1 MNKVAERCKKDGCA
15 KFFYASKKMFFELK
29 VVKLVLYFL
38 NVVPVVI
45 CFLPTS
51 DSTVKLICSCISFGF
66 TLINLIVGALL
77 SSYKEK
83 AIMEQQ
89 LYEATITGSSFSK
102 IEYDR
107 ECTNDMH
114 ELAIRKG
121 LPAMKKAKTTPIT
134 SVPQDIN
141 DDYSFL
147 YICRVNAAKTR
158 YVLSREFYAYLLSLA
173 VIAVVF
179 VIVNFQAASGQ
190 MIYTLVCC
198 WSLITP
204 LINNCTASRR
214 CLRQCAKIC
223 ADIDNFF
230 ADGDCSVER
239 LARFYYYVQNIEFEM
254 LLNRPVKFKVFEK
267 MCKRGTNALT
277 DGVTQRFKEA
287 IVELKQRNL
296 VMKGVISQPKG
307 KGLITSKEY
316 DLEYLKRKEKEKQL
330 KKAEQKASVQGA
342 AETNLKVKQSDT
354 AKPAV
359 KPEVKKADAVKS
371 AVKSEVAAA
380 KANGKTEN
388 AATKSAAKPEVKK
401 ADADKSAVKKSAPKK
416 SEVKTSD
423 TKKSEQPKK
432 SAPINSRQTAK
443 PAATETNKNRK

>member
-1 MNKVAERCKKDGCA
+1 
-15 KFFYASKKMFFELK
+15 
-29 VVKLVLYFL
+29 
-38 NVVPVVI
+38 
-45 CFLPTS
+45 
-51 DSTVKLICSCISFGF
+51 
-66 TLINLIVGALL
+66 
-77 SSYKEK
+77 
-83 AIMEQQ
+83 
-89 LYEATITGSSFSK
+89 
-102 IEYDR
+102 
-107 ECTNDMH
+107 
-114 ELAIRKG
+114 
-121 LPAMKKAKTTPIT
+121 
-134 SVPQDIN
+134 
-141 DDYSFL
+141 
-147 YICRVNAAKTR
+147 
-158 YVLSREFYAYLLSLA
+158 
-173 VIAVVF
+173 
-179 VIVNFQAASGQ
+179 
-190 MIYTLVCC
+190 
-198 WSLITP
+198 
-204 LINNCTASRR
+204 
-214 CLRQCAKIC
+214 
-223 ADIDNFF
+223 
-230 ADGDCSVER
+230 
-239 LARFYYYVQNIEFEM
+239 
-254 LLNRPVKFKVFEK
+254 